1 MSRAPVVV
9 RRGPGLIGTMVRT
22 AVLAGAPRAVE
33 RSTAAYAR
41 ERCGDEVAARLQQLT
56 ELAEAGILTK
66 DEYHAGMSR
75 LLQVDRGT
83 AGGP

>member
-1 MSRAPVVV
+1 MARAHVVV

-22 AVLAGAPRAVE
+22 AVLAGAPPAVE
-33 RSTAAYAR
+33 RTTAAYRR
-41 ERCGDEVAARLQQLT
+41 ERREDDVAARLLQLT

-75 LLQVDRGT
+75 LLHVEPGPP
-83 AGGP
+83 GGH

>member
-1 MSRAPVVV
+1 
-9 RRGPGLIGTMVRT
+9 MVRT
-22 AVLAGAPRAVE
+22 AVLAGAPSAVE
-33 RSTAAYAR
+33 RSTATYRR
-41 ERCGDEVAARLQQLT
+41 ERRGGDVAARLQQLT

-75 LLQVDRGT
+75 LLHVDRGA